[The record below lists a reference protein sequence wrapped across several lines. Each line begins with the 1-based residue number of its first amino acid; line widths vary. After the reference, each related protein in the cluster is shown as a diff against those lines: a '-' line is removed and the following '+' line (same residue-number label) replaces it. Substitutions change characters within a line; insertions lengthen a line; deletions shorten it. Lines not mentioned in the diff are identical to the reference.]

1 MTKIRKVESRS
12 KRRLDYA
19 EREYLRRQ
27 PKITKKAAV
36 RYTHRRFSPAT
47 AARAEPEPRRRVK
60 KEELPCSAPRKQ
72 HTHDTCLLA
81 NGRKGDDSRNSGR

>member
-47 AARAEPEPRRRVK
+47 APQGKKRGAPLLGSPETT
-60 KEELPCSAPRKQ
+60 
-72 HTHDTCLLA
+72 HT
-81 NGRKGDDSRNSGR
+81 